1 MLWKH
6 KNHYRTDPESK
17 KDSVKVGNYC
27 MQLAVVAKAEE
38 VGMVWVM
45 FTGEAPNE
53 EGMLLFAFL
62 QYTIRAIKDVL
73 LIGPSMGS
81 ANRVLLI
88 QAALHNGL
96 DVEVM

>member
-1 MLWKH
+1 MTVLWKH
-6 KNHYRTDPESK
+6 KNHYRTDPECN
-17 KDSVKVGNYC
+17 KDSMKVGNP
-27 MQLAVVAKAEE
+27 KAEE

-45 FTGEAPNE
+45 FTGEAPNK

-73 LIGPSMGS
+73 LVGPSMGS
-81 ANRVLLI
+81 ANQVLLI

>member
-6 KNHYRTDPESK
+6 KNHFRADPECK
-17 KDSVKVGNYC
+17 KDSMKVGNYC
-27 MQLAVVAKAEE
+27 MQLAVAKAKD
-38 VGMVWVM
+38 VGMVWVI

-96 DVEVM
+96 DV

>member
-1 MLWKH
+1 
-6 KNHYRTDPESK
+6 
-17 KDSVKVGNYC
+17 
-27 MQLAVVAKAEE
+27 MQLAVAKAKE

-45 FTGEAPNE
+45 FMGKAPNV

-73 LIGPSMGS
+73 LVGPSMGFT
-81 ANRVLLI
+81 NQVLLI

-96 DVEVM
+96 DVGVI